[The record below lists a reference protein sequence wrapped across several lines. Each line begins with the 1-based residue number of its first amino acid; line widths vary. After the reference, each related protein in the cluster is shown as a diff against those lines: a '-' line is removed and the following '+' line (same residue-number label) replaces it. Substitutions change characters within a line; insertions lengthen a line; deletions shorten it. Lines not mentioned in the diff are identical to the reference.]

1 MNPRFTNVCRN
12 RYNMNNTLLQAKDLD
27 FNLSEERT
35 IRANFTLG
43 MSEAHQISGR
53 SGGGKTTLLRVIAL
67 LTPRISGDIYFQG
80 KESRQFAP
88 FEWRR
93 KICYLAQKPTML
105 PGTVEDNLKAPT
117 KLKISGK
124 RQFDGDI
131 CAELLEILGLE
142 KDIMNK
148 DASVISGGEASRV
161 ALVRAIQSDPQVILA
176 DEITAPLDDDN
187 ANLMVKALSDWLKG
201 GERGLIF
208 VAHQDSAWRVMK
220 YSETEIEEFLNHRL
234 KADLFS

>member
-1 MNPRFTNVCRN
+1 MNEI
-12 RYNMNNTLLQAKDLD
+12 LLQIKNLD
-27 FNLSEERT
+27 FRLDEHRRICAS
-35 IRANFTLG
+35 FTLG
-43 MSEAHQISGR
+43 KGEAHQISGR

-67 LTPRISGDIYFQG
+67 LTPRISGEILFKGD
-80 KESRQFAP
+80 ESRQFAP
-88 FEWRR
+88 CEWRR

-124 RQFDGDI
+124 RQFNGDR
-131 CAELLEILGLE
+131 CAELLNALGLE
-142 KDIMNK
+142 KDSVYK

-176 DEITAPLDDDN
+176 DEITAPLDEDN
-187 ANLMVKALSDWLKG
+187 ANLMVKVLNDWLKG

-208 VAHQDSAWRVMK
+208 VAHQDSVWREMK
-220 YSETEIEEFLNHRL
+220 CREMKVEEFQM
-234 KADLFS
+234 